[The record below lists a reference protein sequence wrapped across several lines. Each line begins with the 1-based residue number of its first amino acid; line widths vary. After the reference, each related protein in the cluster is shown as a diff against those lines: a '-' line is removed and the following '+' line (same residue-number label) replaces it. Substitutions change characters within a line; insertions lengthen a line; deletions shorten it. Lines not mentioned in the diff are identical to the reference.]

1 MSYGQE
7 TWALELYKRSV
18 LKQQK
23 FRNIKALLGDTS
35 GKRCLDIGAD
45 NGVVSLLL
53 RQNGGDWVSAD
64 LAPEAVESIRSL
76 VGGQVERI
84 DGGPTPFAEGEFDTV
99 VVVDFLEHIPGDQAF
114 VAELAR
120 IIKPGGRL
128 IVNVPRKPRW
138 SLVWPLRHAI
148 GLTDQWHG
156 HLRPGYRRDS
166 LTTLLEP
173 WFEVTEANT
182 YCKTFSEL
190 LDTAL
195 NFGYVIKQRRK
206 GGQTSTAKGT
216 VVTQADWKG
225 GGSGAMK
232 ALYPAMRA
240 WVGLD
245 VLLPFF
251 KGYRL
256 IVQARRGSNK

>member
-1 MSYGQE
+1 MSADQE
-7 TWALELYKRSV
+7 SWALELFKRSV

-23 FRNIKALLGDTS
+23 FAGIKALLGDTA
-35 GKRCLDIGAD
+35 GRRCLDIGAD

-53 RQNGGDWVSAD
+53 RQNGGDWASAD

-76 VGGQVERI
+76 VGGRVERI
-84 DGGPTPFAEGEFDTV
+84 DGGPTPFADQEFDTI
-99 VVVDFLEHIPGDQAF
+99 VVVDFLEHIPEDAAF

-128 IVNVPRKPRW
+128 IVNVPREPRW
-138 SLVWPLRHAI
+138 SLVWPLRHAL

-166 LTTLLEP
+166 LSALLEP
-173 WFEVTEANT
+173 YFEVTAART

-195 NFGYVIKQRRK
+195 NFGYVIKQRRQ
-206 GGQTSTAKGT
+206 GGRTSTAKGT
-216 VVTQADWKG
+216 VVTQTDWSKG
-225 GGSGAMK
+225 GAGALK
-232 ALYPAMRA
+232 VLYPLMRA

>member
-1 MSYGQE
+1 MSQGQAS
-7 TWALELYKRSV
+7 WALELYKRSV

-23 FRNIKALLGDTS
+23 FAAIQALLGDTQ
-35 GKRCLDIGAD
+35 GQRCLDIGAD

-53 RQNGGDWVSAD
+53 RQSGGDWASAD

-84 DGGPTPFAEGEFDTV
+84 DGGPTPFGEGEFDAV
-99 VVVDFLEHIPGDQAF
+99 VVVDFLEHIPDDRGFA
-114 VAELAR
+114 AELAR
-120 IIKPGGRL
+120 ILKPGGRL
-128 IVNVPRKPRW
+128 IVNVPRQPLW
-138 SLVWPLRHAI
+138 SLVWPLRHAM

-166 LTTLLEP
+166 LSALLAP
-173 WFEVTEANT
+173 WFEVTATRT

-195 NFGYVIKQRRK
+195 NFGYVIKQRRQ
-206 GGQTSTAKGT
+206 GAQTSTAKGT
-216 VVTQADWKG
+216 VVTQADWTG

-240 WVGLD
+240 WVAWMCFC
-245 VLLPFF
+245 PFS
-251 KGYRL
+251 R
-256 IVQARRGSNK
+256 I

>member
-1 MSYGQE
+1 MSGGQE
-7 TWALELYKRSV
+7 SWALGLYKRSV

-23 FRNIKALLGDTS
+23 FAAISGLLEPTT

-45 NGVVSLLL
+45 NGVISLLL
-53 RQNGGDWVSAD
+53 RQGGGDWASAD

-84 DGGPTPFAEGEFDTV
+84 GGGPLPFADNEFDCV
-99 VVVDFLEHIPGDQAF
+99 VVVDFLEHIPDDQGFA
-114 VAELAR
+114 AELGR
-120 IIKPGGRL
+120 VLRPGGQL
-128 IVNVPRKPRW
+128 IVNVPRQPRW

-156 HLRPGYRRDS
+156 HLRPGYRREG
-166 LTTLLEP
+166 LAALLEP
-173 WFEVTEANT
+173 WFEPIKAGT

-195 NFGYVIKQRRK
+195 NFGYVIKKRGS

-216 VVTQADWKG
+216 VVTQADWQAGGKG
-225 GGSGAMK
+225 LVDAAYPVMK
-232 ALYPAMRA
+232 T
-240 WVGLD
+240 WVWLD
-245 VLLPFF
+245 KLLPFF
-251 KGYRL
+251 RGYRL
-256 IVQARRGSNK
+256 IVSARRRG

>member
-1 MSYGQE
+1 MSDEQAG
-7 TWALELYKRSV
+7 WALELYQRSV

-23 FRNIKALLGDTS
+23 FSHIQALLGDTH
-35 GKRCLDIGAD
+35 GERCLDIGAD

-53 RQNGGDWVSAD
+53 RQNGGDWASAD

-76 VGGQVERI
+76 VGGRVERI
-84 DGGPTPFAEGEFDTV
+84 DGGPTPFADDEFDIV
-99 VVVDFLEHIPGDQAF
+99 VVVDFLEHIPGDQEF
-114 VAELAR
+114 LAELAR
-120 IIKPGGRL
+120 IIKPGGWL
-128 IVNVPRKPRW
+128 IVNVPREPRW

-156 HLRPGYRRDS
+156 HLRPGYRQDS
-166 LTTLLEP
+166 LSALLEP
-173 WFEVTEANT
+173 WFEVTEAKT

-195 NFGYVIKQRRK
+195 NFGYVIKQRRQ

-225 GGSGAMK
+225 GGSTAMK

-245 VLLPFF
+245 MLLPFF

-256 IVQARRGSNK
+256 IVQARRRSDK

>member
-1 MSYGQE
+1 MSPDKAG
-7 TWALELYKRSV
+7 WALELYKRSV

-23 FRNIKALLGDTS
+23 FNNIKAMLNDTS
-35 GKRCLDIGAD
+35 GRRCLDIGAD

-53 RQNGGDWVSAD
+53 RQNGGEWASAD

-76 VGGQVERI
+76 VGGQVEQI
-84 DGGPTPFAEGEFDTV
+84 DGGPTPFAQGEFDTV
-99 VVVDFLEHIPGDQAF
+99 VVVDFLEHIPDDQGFA
-114 VAELAR
+114 AELAR

-128 IVNVPRKPRW
+128 IVNVPREPRW

-166 LTTLLEP
+166 LSALLAP
-173 WFEVTEANT
+173 WFEVTAART
-182 YCKTFSEL
+182 YCKSFSEL

-195 NFGYVIKQRRK
+195 NFGYVIKKRRQ
-206 GGQTSTAKGT
+206 GGRGSTAKGT
-216 VVTQADWKG
+216 VVTQADWSG
-225 GGSGAMK
+225 GGAGAMQ
-232 ALYPAMRA
+232 ALYPLMRA

-245 VLLPFF
+245 GLLPFF

-256 IVQARRGSNK
+256 IVQARRRSNK